1 MLDENVD
8 ARLAFIGFSQA
19 SHIAEQ
25 MFLRFGDDEESQRR
39 GTPGSGAGA
48 VPRGKHRDVVG
59 PSGCG
64 AVLSAIASSPRRSL
78 QSVREVVEHSG
89 QEGGGGAHGRRH
101 ADLEGGLAGRLR
113 SFFPPGQSVQ
123 FHVKQSQKQFCVQGR
138 STVKIPEAPIRKGT
152 EWLRFSRPA
161 FLRFTSPW
169 THRSKRVAWQQ
180 GYPGARALRRI
191 RGVDCWLWAAALSL
205 SPTPTLSLLS
215 VSRARARARER
226 ERERE
231 LF

>member
-8 ARLAFIGFSQA
+8 ARLAFTCFSQA

-39 GTPGSGAGA
+39 GTPGSGGGA
-48 VPRGKHRDVVG
+48 VPRGKHRDVVR

-64 AVLSAIASSPRRSL
+64 AVLSGMSAIASSPRRSL

-123 FHVKQSQKQFCVQGR
+123 FHVKQSQK
-138 STVKIPEAPIRKGT
+138 
-152 EWLRFSRPA
+152 
-161 FLRFTSPW
+161 
-169 THRSKRVAWQQ
+169 
-180 GYPGARALRRI
+180 
-191 RGVDCWLWAAALSL
+191 
-205 SPTPTLSLLS
+205 
-215 VSRARARARER
+215 
-226 ERERE
+226 
-231 LF
+231 